1 MVKKY
6 KYKKLTWIDVESPT
20 NEEVRTLMGE
30 YNIHPLAAEEL
41 LLPTTKS
48 TVDVYGDHI
57 YLSLHFP
64 AWKHTHREVLQEIDF
79 IIGKD
84 YVLTTRYDSIDA
96 LHKFAKVF
104 EVNSILEKSDMGK
117 HAICVFFRLIE
128 TLYGSLNHELEFM
141 SDVLTDIEKKVFNGE
156 EKQMV
161 YKLSQVSRELI
172 GFKHA
177 TNGHIEMLTSFKNK
191 STKLFGSKWESNN
204 DEMIDECKKVI
215 RSIERQSESLYEI
228 RETNNALLE
237 TKQSEIMLM
246 FTSITIISSVVTII
260 ASWFLIESTNTPFE
274 GSPNKFWLVGLVML
288 IVAVGLAF
296 VMRNKKWL

>member
-20 NEEVRTLMGE
+20 NEEVRQLMGE

-41 LLPTTKS
+41 LLPTTKACVE
-48 TVDVYGDHI
+48 TYGNHL
-57 YLSLHFP
+57 YLALHFP
-64 AWKHTHREVLQEIDF
+64 AWKHTHKEVMQEIDF

-84 YVLTTRYDSIDA
+84 FVLTTRYDSIDA
-96 LHKFAKVF
+96 LHKFSKVF
-104 EVNSILEKSDMGK
+104 EVNSILEKTDLGN
-117 HAICVFFRLIE
+117 HAICIFFRLIE
-128 TLYGSLNHELEFM
+128 TLYNSLNHELEFM
-141 SDVLTDIEKKVFNGE
+141 SDVLSEIEKKVFSGQ

-161 YKLSQVSRELI
+161 FKLSQVSRELI

-177 TNGHIEMLTSFKNK
+177 TNGHIEILNSFEYE
-191 STKLFGSKWESNN
+191 STKLFGAKWEN
-204 DEMIDECKKVI
+204 DNKDMISECRKI
-215 RSIERQSESLYEI
+215 INSIEKHTESLKEI

-260 ASWFLIESTNTPFE
+260 ASWFLIESKNTPFE
-274 GSPNKFWLVGLVML
+274 GNPDKFWLVGLVMF
-288 IVAVGLAF
+288 IVAIVLAIL
-296 VMRNKKWL
+296 MRKKKWL